1 MSPPQSQTRL
11 FTTLGLP
18 MNEAQSKVVWA
29 CIGGLTGA
37 GLAAFLFNRT
47 LKNTYE
53 QFVPLQ
59 VRERA

>member
-1 MSPPQSQTRL
+1 
-11 FTTLGLP
+11 